1 MKLLFILISM
11 SSSSENKPKHDSC
24 TMIVQ
29 PYACNTDTCKAAAL
43 QNTFKD
49 CKTVTVVDH
58 HANQT
63 FTITKRG
70 E

>member
-11 SSSSENKPKHDSC
+11 SSSSEDKPKHDRC

-29 PYACNTDTCKAAAL
+29 PYACNTDACKAAAL
-43 QNTFKD
+43 QNAFKE
-49 CKTVTVVDH
+49 CKTVTVIDH

-63 FTITKRG
+63 FTITRG
-70 E
+70 EK